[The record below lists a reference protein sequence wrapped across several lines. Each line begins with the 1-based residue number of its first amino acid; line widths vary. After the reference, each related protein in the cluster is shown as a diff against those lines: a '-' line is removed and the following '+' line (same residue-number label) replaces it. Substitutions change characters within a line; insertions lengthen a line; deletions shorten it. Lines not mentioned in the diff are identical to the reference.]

1 MKTTDSAPAR
11 LLVAETAGFCFG
23 VSRAVAMTKEAAARG
38 AYAIGEVIHN
48 AAVVSALEAAGLRIV
63 ASPEDIPAGATAV
76 IRAHGERRSVYEALA
91 AKHIDIVDTTCPCVR
106 RIHDIVAAEAA
117 EGRAVVV
124 IGQRGHPESVAI
136 SDRATDVVILSSP
149 EETENYL
156 RDPAFDPA
164 KPRSAV
170 AQTTADKEIWKICA
184 ELLKKQCTNLRIFDT
199 ICNATALRQREAAA
213 LAGSV
218 DVMLVIGDRK
228 SANTAR
234 LRDICA
240 QRCAH
245 VFLLSGAEELRD
257 IAEPLRVIAPRTI
270 GLTAGASTPEVK
282 IEEVINN
289 MSEEKQ
295 IIETGEQEQTAAEM
309 VPETEETFAEM
320 VDKSIKTL
328 HTGQRVTGIV
338 TQITPTD
345 VHVDL
350 GTKQAGFIPVSELSD
365 DPSAKAEDIVHIGD
379 EIEVFVTK
387 VNDSEGIVTLSKKR
401 IDAARGWESI
411 DAARADRALLE
422 GTVVEIN
429 KGGIVVSVNGVRVF
443 VPASHTGL
451 PKEADFNEMLKKRV
465 TLRITEVN
473 RAKRRI
479 IGSIRYANEDMRKA
493 AAEKIWETI
502 EVGNVYEGVVKSL
515 TSFGAF
521 IDIGGADGMAHITE
535 LGWSRYK
542 HPSEAVSVGD
552 KVTARVIALDPEK
565 KKISLTLKNEAD
577 NPWVKFTSAY
587 QVGDVAD
594 VKIVKLMQ
602 FGAFA
607 EIIPGVDG
615 LIHISQLADHR
626 IARPADVVQEGDI
639 VKAKILDINNETE
652 KISLSVR
659 AALEEGYAAY
669 GDEEVDGEEEEYE
682 DGKE

>member
-1 MKTTDSAPAR
+1 MSDHNRPAR
-11 LLVAETAGFCFG
+11 LSIAKTAGFCFG
-23 VSRAVAMTKEAAARG
+23 VSRAIAMTEAAAREG
-38 AYAIGEVIHN
+38 AYAIGTVIHN
-48 AAVVSALEAAGLRIV
+48 TSVVESLEAAGLHTV
-63 ASPEDIPAGATAV
+63 GSAEEVPAGTTAV
-76 IRAHGERRSVYEALA
+76 IRAHGECQAVYAALA
-91 AKHIDIVDTTCPCVR
+91 EKQVRIVDTTCPCVR
-106 RIHDIVAAEAA
+106 RIHNIVFAEAA
-117 EGRAVVV
+117 AGRRIIV
-124 IGQRGHPESVAI
+124 IGQRNHPETIAI
-136 SDRATDVVILSSP
+136 SDRAADVVILSSP
-149 EETENYL
+149 EEVELYL
-156 RDPAFDPA
+156 HSPAFDA
-164 KPRSAV
+164 QKPCSIV
-170 AQTTADKEIWKICA
+170 AQTTSDKEIWKKSIGIL
-184 ELLKKQCTNLRIFDT
+184 ENQCTNLRIFDT
-199 ICNATALRQREAAA
+199 ICSATALRQREAAE

-234 LRDICA
+234 LADICA
-240 QRCAH
+240 KRCAY
-245 VFLLSGAEELRD
+245 VFLLSGAEELNT
-257 IAEPLRVIAPRTI
+257 IAELLRVIHPRTI
-270 GLTAGASTPEVK
+270 GLTAGASTPDVK
-282 IEEVINN
+282 IEEVIH

-295 IIETGEQEQTAAEM
+295 IIENGVDEAVDM
-309 VPETEETFAEM
+309 VPETEESFAEM
-320 VDKSIKTL
+320 VDRSIKTL

-345 VHVDL
+345 IHVDL

-365 DPSAKAEDIVHIGD
+365 DPSAKPEDIVHIGD

-411 DAARADRALLE
+411 DAARADKALLE

-443 VPASHTGL
+443 VPASHTGM
-451 PKEADFNEMLKKRV
+451 PKDADLNEMLKKHV

-479 IGSIRYANEDMRKA
+479 IGSIRYANEDLRKA
-493 AAEKIWETI
+493 AAEKIWDTI

-535 LGWSRYK
+535 LGWTRIK

-552 KVTARVIALDPEK
+552 KVTARVIALDRDK

-577 NPWVKFTSAY
+577 NPWAKFTSSC
-587 QVGDVAD
+587 QIGDVVD
-594 VKIVKLMQ
+594 VKIVKLMP

-626 IARPADVVQEGDI
+626 IARPADVVKEGDV
-639 VKAKILDINNETE
+639 VKAKILDINNENE
-652 KISLSVR
+652 KVSLSVR
-659 AALEEGYAAY
+659 AALEEGN
-669 GDEEVDGEEEEYE
+669 EE
-682 DGKE
+682 